1 MQKPE
6 DRQRDF
12 KIIPSR
18 HNVHIAVMNLKQ
30 QQLLGFPKKT
40 GPNNVMESYPA
51 FVTIDIITEYHF
63 LINSGIKEAIVLV
76 CVPL

>member
-1 MQKPE
+1 
-6 DRQRDF
+6 
-12 KIIPSR
+12 
-18 HNVHIAVMNLKQ
+18 
-30 QQLLGFPKKT
+30 
-40 GPNNVMESYPA
+40 MESYPA